1 MTRFVPNLVTLK
13 NRYGLS
19 HSIGD
24 LGILGGILGGKQEYH
39 STSVSMKGVSM
50 KDSGERR
57 CKRRGACA
65 NQRVH

>member
-1 MTRFVPNLVTLK
+1 MTRFVPNLVALK

-24 LGILGGILGGKQEYH
+24 LGILVGKQEFH
-39 STSVSMKGVSM
+39 STSVGMKGVSM

-57 CKRRGACA
+57 CRL
-65 NQRVH
+65 